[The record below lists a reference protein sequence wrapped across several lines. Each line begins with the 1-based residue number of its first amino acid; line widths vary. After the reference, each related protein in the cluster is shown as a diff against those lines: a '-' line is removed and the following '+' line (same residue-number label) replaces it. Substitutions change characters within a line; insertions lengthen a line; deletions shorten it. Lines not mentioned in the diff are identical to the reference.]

1 MRSKVFG
8 HLAATGSA
16 LVAWS
21 ALVID
26 PMDKGKNPP
35 RSAQNLA

>member
-16 LVAWS
+16 LAAWS

-26 PMDKGKNPP
+26 PMDK
-35 RSAQNLA
+35 